1 MGNSVVSRMY
11 QNNSLLHFR
20 YPELVPYLYNRVKL
34 VQPID
39 DHDYINA
46 SWITNENTTD
56 FLGNKTTTYFIASQG
71 PLLETCPHHLSM
83 IYKYNIDLIVT
94 LTKTDKY
101 DSGKLYIYLI
111 AIADIIF
118 ENLAITTYFIIK
130 SCFFHRT

>member
-1 MGNSVVSRMY
+1 MY
-11 QNNSLLHFR
+11 QNNNLLRFR

-111 AIADIIF
+111 AIADSDIIIF
-118 ENLAITTYFIIK
+118 EKFGNNDLLYNPIM
-130 SCFFHRT
+130 FFLRT

>member
-1 MGNSVVSRMY
+1 M
-11 QNNSLLHFR
+11 
-20 YPELVPYLYNRVKL
+20 YNRVKL

-101 DSGKLYIYLI
+101 DSGKLYIYGARTLLLYLK
-111 AIADIIF
+111 DLSMKTYSII
-118 ENLAITTYFIIK
+118 
-130 SCFFHRT
+130 